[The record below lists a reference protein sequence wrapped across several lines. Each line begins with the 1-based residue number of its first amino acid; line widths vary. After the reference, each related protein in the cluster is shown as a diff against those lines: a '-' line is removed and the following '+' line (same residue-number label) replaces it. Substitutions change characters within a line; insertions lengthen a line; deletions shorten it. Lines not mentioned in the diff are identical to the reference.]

1 MVWRMGWWKR
11 QLVADGGGPL
21 KVRAMVGWG
30 GVEEA
35 GAIDC
40 HGLDVACHPRVE
52 VVVSLGGGG
61 GDGVGVGGGMGG
73 IGGGGRLLPLP
84 QCGCGEDGRAG
95 WGMVAASIQV
105 LVELVS
111 RGEAELAVR
120 APRGRADR
128 ELGTAQR
135 RHSGVWC
142 WVGACQRCHRC
153 KLYCKGQGG
162 GRGGR
167 GLRWRG
173 MSGCGRCGRCRPAG
187 RSAERRDDKGA
198 PHERSSA
205 ASRTPSRLH
214 CGMR

>member
-1 MVWRMGWWKR
+1 
-11 QLVADGGGPL
+11 
-21 KVRAMVGWG
+21 MVGWG

-40 HGLDVACHPRVE
+40 HGLDVACHTRVE
-52 VVVSLGGGG
+52 VVVALGGGG

-105 LVELVS
+105 RVELVS

-135 RHSGVWC
+135 RHSGVWNC
-142 WVGACQRCHRC
+142 GAGLELARGVSDAKCTAR
-153 KLYCKGQGG
+153 
-162 GRGGR
+162 GRGAVVAAG
-167 GLRWRG
+167 
-173 MSGCGRCGRCRPAG
+173 GCGGVG
-187 RSAERRDDKGA
+187 
-198 PHERSSA
+198 
-205 ASRTPSRLH
+205 
-214 CGMR
+214 